1 VSSLLDQL
9 TALYVLVDDFLTAR
23 PELAHWR
30 QSPHHAPAFSD
41 SEVLTLALFP
51 GRLGVASWQQ
61 TYRLLAANYRSGFPP
76 LCSDPPWI
84 ARRQALSTQIRALLA
99 VTTQVPAASPTFYL
113 SDAKPIPVC
122 QPVRQGRVRL
132 LREEGAWFGKTS
144 QGLVLWLQTARAASH
159 WRTHGQSGI
168 DAGPWG

>member
-1 VSSLLDQL
+1 LPVRTPSAEVRLSVSSLLDQL
-9 TALYVLVDDFLTAR
+9 TALYVLIDDFLTAR
-23 PELAHWR
+23 PELAHGR
-30 QSPHHAPAFSD
+30 QPPHHAPAFSD

-51 GRLGVASWQQ
+51 GGLGVASWQQ

-84 ARRQALSTQIRALLA
+84 ARLQALSTQISALLA

-122 QPVRQGRVRL
+122 QPVRHGRVRL
-132 LREEGAWFGKTS
+132 RREEGAWFGKTS

-159 WRTHGQSGI
+159 
-168 DAGPWG
+168 